1 MAPSGSSAKKS
12 APASRRPPAGQ
23 PSGATPARQ
32 PIQGEAL
39 VRRHP
44 VLEAVR
50 ARRRVLHRLYV
61 EGERGAADTELRP
74 ILAAAKTAGVAVTT
88 VDRRALDQLAQR
100 HAADAK
106 HQGVLLEAG
115 PYPYAEVDEMLG
127 LAERHGERP
136 LLLLLDL
143 LHGPQNIGALLRTAE
158 ACGVHGVILQDRR
171 APEITPSVVQ
181 FSAGATEHLLIAKV
195 TNLAQTMREL
205 KAAGVWL
212 AGMDMDDTA
221 EELGDVDLDRA
232 LGIVVGHEGEGLR
245 RLVRER
251 CDFLIRL
258 PMRGQVESL
267 NAAVAGSILLYI
279 AWQARGFQ

>member
-1 MAPSGSSAKKS
+1 MTAKS
-12 APASRRPPAGQ
+12 
-23 PSGATPARQ
+23 
-32 PIQGEAL
+32 EAL

-44 VLEAVR
+44 VLEALR
-50 ARRRVLHRLYV
+50 ARRRTIHRLYI
-61 EGERGAADTELRP
+61 EGARGAADPELRP
-74 ILAAAKTAGVAVTT
+74 ILATAKAASVAVTPL
-88 VDRRALDQLAQR
+88 DRPALDRLAQR
-100 HAADAK
+100 HAADGK
-106 HQGVLLEAG
+106 HQGVLLEVG

-127 LAERHGERP
+127 LAERRGERP

-181 FSAGATEHLLIAKV
+181 FAAGATEHLLIAKV

-212 AGMDMDDTA
+212 AGMDMDETA
-221 EELGDVDLDRA
+221 EGVGQVDLDRA

-267 NAAVAGSILLYI
+267 NAAVAGSILLYV